1 MTVITDG
8 LFKRV
13 TDLLDSKNY
22 SIEDFKNL
30 MSMQTPH
37 KIEKMVR
44 KKFLLHYL
52 IELSK
57 KFIERP
63 KSLEIRYLLENY
75 ESIDVNSKNSKGM
88 SPFMLA
94 ISLKLNNLAM
104 IFLHLKMDKINFK
117 IYDSEDRTALIL
129 AISHKD
135 LNMVKYLVENSSS
148 EVNRDHSSRLQPL
161 AIAFSAQDIE
171 IFRYLICKGATPN
184 FLMGS
189 SEFFMMLNI
198 VNHANIERI
207 QYIRALLEDP
217 FSKQHINFN
226 KMIVNKKFPEKKI
239 NYIQKAVYDGSLELV
254 LLLLKHGCNPNYGIT
269 FKNVSPLIMAI
280 ETNKNDILKVLL
292 DSNISLEVFDGR
304 NKTLLEGV
312 LQIAMKHN
320 NEFAFELL
328 LKKSVDPNLGF
339 TDLDKNISYTP
350 LYSAVLNKDVK
361 FIETLLKYGANV
373 NLGAFSTEKNDFF
386 ETPLFL
392 ACSMGELEIIDIILK
407 YDPDLNQGIKQG
419 TMLRSPLYLAA
430 LNGNNDVVKKLISK
444 NRDILDY
451 VDNNPLIYELESE
464 LSDDECY

>member
-171 IFRYLICKGATPN
+171 IFRYLICKGA
-184 FLMGS
+184 
-189 SEFFMMLNI
+189 
-198 VNHANIERI
+198 
-207 QYIRALLEDP
+207 
-217 FSKQHINFN
+217 
-226 KMIVNKKFPEKKI
+226 
-239 NYIQKAVYDGSLELV
+239 
-254 LLLLKHGCNPNYGIT
+254 
-269 FKNVSPLIMAI
+269 
-280 ETNKNDILKVLL
+280 
-292 DSNISLEVFDGR
+292 
-304 NKTLLEGV
+304 
-312 LQIAMKHN
+312 
-320 NEFAFELL
+320 
-328 LKKSVDPNLGF
+328 
-339 TDLDKNISYTP
+339 
-350 LYSAVLNKDVK
+350 
-361 FIETLLKYGANV
+361 
-373 NLGAFSTEKNDFF
+373 
-386 ETPLFL
+386 
-392 ACSMGELEIIDIILK
+392 
-407 YDPDLNQGIKQG
+407 
-419 TMLRSPLYLAA
+419 
-430 LNGNNDVVKKLISK
+430 
-444 NRDILDY
+444 
-451 VDNNPLIYELESE
+451 
-464 LSDDECY
+464 